1 MIKIEPSDCYTS
13 DLRAFCFFESCNV
26 IGPYF
31 LMSILFVD
39 TIMLRMAFLVTL
51 QTDYPFY
58 SSTELIFSQIL
69 SLFARLNTNETR
81 NITIVVSKNND
92 DRIRDI
98 ASRYN
103 TKNRIHDI
111 PEDAGLEFRNV
122 TFQYEGPHSPKVL
135 DNISF
140 LVAKCTGTLY
150 SVYLNDGS
158 TVKKGQLLALVV
170 NASELWRCNRCRGF
184 HCQRPI

>member
-1 MIKIEPSDCYTS
+1 MIKIEPSDRCAS
-13 DLRAFCFFESCNV
+13 DLRAFCFFEACN
-26 IGPYF
+26 IMEHYF
-31 LMSILFVD
+31 LLSILFVD
-39 TIMLRMAFLVTL
+39 AIMLRIAFLVTL

-81 NITIVVSKNND
+81 NITIVVSKSND

-111 PEDAGLEFRNV
+111 PEDA
-122 TFQYEGPHSPKVL
+122 
-135 DNISF
+135 
-140 LVAKCTGTLY
+140 
-150 SVYLNDGS
+150 
-158 TVKKGQLLALVV
+158 
-170 NASELWRCNRCRGF
+170 
-184 HCQRPI
+184 